1 MEELDSIFNR
11 IFSLSCSVSIES
23 VSVYLVDALW
33 FSAVTD
39 DNIRSRDST
48 ISEDFRYIRISKS
61 CRVAQFIDG
70 EPVAVCK
77 GLDDCGWVVGVS
89 EVEAIVQGFK
99 FVRDLIYFFPM
110 GEDGRL

>member
-33 FSAVTD
+33 FSGVTD
-39 DNIRSRDST
+39 DNIRSIDFI

-61 CRVAQFIDG
+61 CCVAEFVDC
-70 EPVAVCK
+70 EPVAVCIDS
-77 GLDDCGWVVGVS
+77 DDCGWVVRCIRS
-89 EVEAIVQGFK
+89 
-99 FVRDLIYFFPM
+99 R
-110 GEDGRL
+110 GRC